1 MIKKIKNIYNK
12 YYIAFLHTRAGFT
25 ILEMLLALSVLSVGI
40 MATFTLSLAN
50 LNTAKDNYQRILA
63 ANLAREGVE
72 IVRNIRDTNWL
83 KMEKNLADC
92 DENPGNGLAPCTWD
106 FALNLEVANVD
117 YLNTFLLTPN
127 SSVTN
132 VEECFGYSEQ
142 CRLRLAANNMYDHD
156 QNSGEGNFARLVLLQ
171 AICFDANRESYM
183 SYADGP
189 GPKQISVDLDCS
201 DPDFEEKVG
210 IRVKSQVYWQAAG
223 QGHTV
228 EVVED
233 LYNWREYAN

>member
-1 MIKKIKNIYNK
+1 MIKKIKNIYYK
-12 YYIAFLHTRAGFT
+12 YHISFLQTRAGFT

-92 DENPGNGLAPCTWD
+92 DEDGLNPTPCTWD
-106 FALNLEVANVD
+106 YGLDIEIANVD
-117 YLNTFLLTPN
+117 YLNSNLMSPN

-132 VEECFGYSEQ
+132 VEECFAETEQ
-142 CRLRLAANNMYDHD
+142 CRLKLAANNMYDHD
-156 QNSGEGNFARLVLLQ
+156 QNSVESSFARLVLLQ
-171 AICFDANRESYM
+171 AICFDTEQTAANSYF
-183 SYADGP
+183 DGP
-189 GPKQISVDLDCS
+189 VDISTDLDCS
-201 DPDFEEKVG
+201 DEDFKNKVG
-210 IRVKSQVYWQAAG
+210 VRVTSQVYWEAAG

-228 EVVED
+228 ELIED

>member
-1 MIKKIKNIYNK
+1 MSKRIKNIYNK
-12 YYIAFLHTRAGFT
+12 YYTSHLATRAGFT

-63 ANLAREGVE
+63 ANLAREGME

-92 DENPGNGLAPCTWD
+92 DENPGNGETPCTWD
-106 FALNLEVANVD
+106 FGLDVEIANVD
-117 YLNTFLLTPN
+117 YLNAALMSPN
-127 SSVTN
+127 GSVTN
-132 VEECFGYSEQ
+132 VEECFAETEQ
-142 CRLRLAANNMYDHD
+142 CRLKLAANNMYDHD
-156 QNSGEGNFARLVLLQ
+156 QNSVETNFARLVLLQ
-171 AICFDANRESYM
+171 AICFDTEQSAATSYLNGPVDI
-183 SYADGP
+183 SADLSCP
-189 GPKQISVDLDCS
+189 
-201 DPDFEEKVG
+201 DPDFKDKVG
-210 IRVKSQVYWQAAG
+210 IRVTSQVYWQTAG

>member
-1 MIKKIKNIYNK
+1 MIKKIKNTHYK
-12 YYIAFLHTRAGFT
+12 YYGSSLKKQTGFT

-63 ANLAREGVE
+63 ANLAREGLE
-72 IVRNIRDTNWL
+72 IVRNIRDSNWL

-92 DENPGNGLAPCTWD
+92 DGDGHDPRPCTWD
-106 FALNLEVANVD
+106 FGLDVEIAQVD
-117 YLNTFLLTPN
+117 YLSVGLLTPMYD
-127 SSVTN
+127 VADA
-132 VEECFGYSEQ
+132 EECFFKEQ
-142 CRLRLAANNMYDHD
+142 CRLGLAVDNTYNHQPDGVE
-156 QNSGEGNFARLVLLQ
+156 SNFARLVLLQ
-171 AICFDANRESYM
+171 AICFDNSILEYS
-183 SYADGP
+183 DGP
-189 GPKQISVDLDCS
+189 VKISADLTCVEGN
-201 DPDFEEKVG
+201 FKEKIG
-210 IRVKSQVYWQAAG
+210 IRVTSQVYWQTAG